1 MTDLEKKLDQLID
14 VLQRPSIPLDVALW
28 SAAEVAAYLC
38 VSVAQ
43 VRERY
48 ACRPDFPRP
57 IRLPVT
63 GSSGQGHPRWKASEV
78 IEWAENYQEKRR
90 AA

>member
-1 MTDLEKKLDQLID
+1 MTDLEKKLDELIT
-14 VLQRPSIPLDVALW
+14 VLKRPPIPIDVALW
-28 SAAEVAAYLC
+28 SVAEIAAYLC
-38 VSVAQ
+38 VSDTQ

-48 ACRPDFPRP
+48 ACRPDFPRA

-63 GSSGQGHPRWKASEV
+63 GSSGRGHPRWKASEV
-78 IEWAENYQEKRR
+78 IEWAERHQERKK

>member
-1 MTDLEKKLDQLID
+1 MTELEQKLDELIQ
-14 VLQRPSIPLDVALW
+14 VLKRPTIPLDVALW
-28 SAAEVAAYLC
+28 CVADVATYLG
-38 VSVAQ
+38 VSDAQ

-57 IRLPVT
+57 IRLPVA
-63 GSSGQGHPRWKASEV
+63 GSGRGHPRWKASE
-78 IEWAENYQEKRR
+78 IIAWAERYQERKPR